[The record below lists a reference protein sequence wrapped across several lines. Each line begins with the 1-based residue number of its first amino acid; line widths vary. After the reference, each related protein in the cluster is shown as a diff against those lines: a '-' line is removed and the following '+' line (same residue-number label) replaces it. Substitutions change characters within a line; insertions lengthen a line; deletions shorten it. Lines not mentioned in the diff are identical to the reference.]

1 MSDWAEMVVSADDP
15 QLASPFVKEMV
26 RQMRAIDSYGLWDKA
41 GDHEILDPFVLT
53 RERKQQVPIVG
64 DPDEAVISRLKAWYN
79 ALSSTIEQR
88 TGMMAIPLV
97 HLSHEGFGRAII
109 AVGKL
114 IVTDKTLRD
123 VHRFGFRSLDE
134 MAEEAE
140 KIVGKA
146 VALLEAHR
154 AVAEL

>member
-1 MSDWAEMVVSADDP
+1 MSDWDELVVVADDP
-15 QLASPFVKEMV
+15 QLGSPFMKEMV
-26 RQMRAIDSYGLWDKA
+26 KQMRAIDSYGLWDKA

-53 RERKQQVPIVG
+53 KERKQQVPIVG
-64 DPDEAVISRLKAWYN
+64 DPDEAVIGRVKAWYN

-114 IVTDKTLRD
+114 IVADRSLRD
-123 VHRFGFRSLDE
+123 VHRFGFRSLEE
-134 MAEEAE
+134 MGQEAE
-140 KIVGKA
+140 KVVTKA
-146 VALLEAHR
+146 AGLIEAHR